1 MSVSIESTLILQM
14 SAAYN
19 AHFLQNANAGEALVH
34 MMEHCNSLHPKLRS
48 VDPKAVLVLLS
59 SGKSFS
65 SRAQLRKFAVDVIV
79 YLVGDVVGSKY
90 SYTELIE
97 ATEQKVIA

>member
-19 AHFLQNANAGEALVH
+19 THFMQSSNAGEALIH
-34 MMEHCNSLHPKLRS
+34 MMETCNSLHPKLRAIN
-48 VDPKAVLVLLS
+48 PKEVLVLLS
-59 SGKSFS
+59 SGKSFT
-65 SRAQLRKFAVDVIV
+65 SRSQLRKFDVDVIV

-90 SYTELIE
+90 SHAELIE
-97 ATEQKVIA
+97 ATEQKVTV